1 MKQIILTMSI
11 LFLFSSPASVL
22 AVDQAVVE
30 ALPETIVSEQEAIV
44 SEQEV
49 VVPQQEAIVSEQEA
63 VVLEPLTIVS
73 DTETATAENNPALH
87 QTHDGAESHRG
98 KCKRGKGKGGK
109 QGGGQ
114 HGKGKHDKHEQVV
127 RRLDMIEARMAKIEA
142 MLESLMR
149 R

>member
-1 MKQIILTMSI
+1 MKQTILTMSI

-30 ALPETIVSEQEAIV
+30 TLPGTTVSEQETIVSEQEKVV
-44 SEQEV
+44 SEQET
-49 VVPQQEAIVSEQEA
+49 
-63 VVLEPLTIVS
+63 VVLEPLIIVS
-73 DTETATAENNPALH
+73 ETETATEH
-87 QTHDGAESHRG
+87 QTHDGAKSHKG
-98 KCKRGKGKGGK
+98 KCKRGKGQGGK

>member
-1 MKQIILTMSI
+1 MSI

-30 ALPETIVSEQEAIV
+30 TLPEIIVSEQETVV
-44 SEQEV
+44 SEQET
-49 VVPQQEAIVSEQEA
+49 
-63 VVLEPLTIVS
+63 VVLEPLIIVS
-73 DTETATAENNPALH
+73 ETETATEHRA
-87 QTHDGAESHRG
+87 HDGAESHRG

>member
-1 MKQIILTMSI
+1 LKQTILTMSI

-30 ALPETIVSEQEAIV
+30 TLPETVMSEQETV
-44 SEQEV
+44 
-49 VVPQQEAIVSEQEA
+49 VSEQEA
-63 VVLEPLTIVS
+63 VVLDPMNIVS
-73 DTETATAENNPALH
+73 ENETAMAENYPALQ
-87 QTHDGAESHRG
+87 QTQGGAKSH
-98 KCKRGKGKGGK
+98 KCKRGKGQGGK
-109 QGGGQ
+109 HGGGQ

-127 RRLDMIEARMAKIEA
+127 RRLDLIEARMAKIEA

>member
-1 MKQIILTMSI
+1 MKQTILTMSI

-22 AVDQAVVE
+22 AVDQAVE
-30 ALPETIVSEQEAIV
+30 ETAVSEQDEAV
-44 SEQEV
+44 LV
-49 VVPQQEAIVSEQEA
+49 QEAVVSEQEA
-63 VVLEPLTIVS
+63 VVLETVTIVS
-73 DTETATAENNPALH
+73 DTETATAENYPALK
-87 QTHDGAESHRG
+87 QMQGGAGSHKG
-98 KCKRGKGKGGK
+98 KCKRGKGQGGK

>member
-1 MKQIILTMSI
+1 MKQTILTMSI

-30 ALPETIVSEQEAIV
+30 TV
-44 SEQEV
+44 
-49 VVPQQEAIVSEQEA
+49 VSEQEA
-63 VVLEPLTIVS
+63 VVSDQEAVMSEQEAVVSETVTIVS
-73 DTETATAENNPALH
+73 ETETATAENYPALQ
-87 QTHDGAESHRG
+87 QTQGGAKSH

-109 QGGGQ
+109 HGGGQ

>member
-1 MKQIILTMSI
+1 MKQTISTMCI
-11 LFLFSSPASVL
+11 LFLLTSPASVL

-30 ALPETIVSEQEAIV
+30 TLPEAVVSEQETV
-44 SEQEV
+44 
-49 VVPQQEAIVSEQEA
+49 VSEQEA
-63 VVLEPLTIVS
+63 VVIEPLIIVAE
-73 DTETATAENNPALH
+73 TETATDH
-87 QTHDGAESHRG
+87 QAHDGAESHKG
-98 KCKRGKGKGGK
+98 KCKRGKGQGGNK
-109 QGGGQ
+109 HGGGQ

>member
-1 MKQIILTMSI
+1 MKQTILTMSI

-30 ALPETIVSEQEAIV
+30 TLPETVMSEQETV
-44 SEQEV
+44 
-49 VVPQQEAIVSEQEA
+49 VSEQEA
-63 VVLEPLTIVS
+63 VVLEPLIIVS
-73 DTETATAENNPALH
+73 ETETATAENYPALH
-87 QTHDGAESHRG
+87 KTHAGAKSHRG
-98 KCKRGKGKGGK
+98 KCKRGKGQGGK
-109 QGGGQ
+109 HGGGQ